1 MGAAPG
7 PALVLASASPRRRQL
22 LLQAGLAPDEIRAA
36 EVDETPLRGE
46 LPGRLASRLAQE
58 KARRVAESRAGAFI
72 VAADTVVARGRRI
85 LPKAN
90 DEDEARYCL
99 DLLSGRRHRVFSG
112 VTVVDARRRVRSR
125 LVTSTVAF
133 KRLERA
139 EIDSYV
145 ACGEWRG
152 KAGGYA
158 IQGRAALFVRWLRGS
173 FSGIVGLPLHE
184 TAAMLSGLGYP
195 VEEARRRSGVET

>member
-7 PALVLASASPRRRQL
+7 PPLVLASASPRRRQL

-195 VEEARRRSGVET
+195 VGEARRRSGVET

>member
-7 PALVLASASPRRRQL
+7 SPLVLASASPRRRQL

-195 VEEARRRSGVET
+195 VVEARRRSGVET

>member
-7 PALVLASASPRRRQL
+7 PPLVLASASPRRRQL

-195 VEEARRRSGVET
+195 VVEARRRSGVET